1 VLNVI
6 FFCIFEFVW
15 GHNIRN
21 WWGSDFLTPPPSGG
35 GFIVD
40 LQKCPVHMFLHH
52 IVYLLM

>member
-1 VLNVI
+1 MLNVI

-21 WWGSDFLTPPPSGG
+21 WWGSNFLTPPPSGG

-40 LQKCPVHMFLHH
+40 LQKCPDAYVY
-52 IVYLLM
+52 IVYLLL